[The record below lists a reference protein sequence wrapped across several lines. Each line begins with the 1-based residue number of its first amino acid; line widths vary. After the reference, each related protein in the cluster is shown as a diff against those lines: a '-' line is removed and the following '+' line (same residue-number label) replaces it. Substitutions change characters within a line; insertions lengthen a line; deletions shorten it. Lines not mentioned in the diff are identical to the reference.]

1 MGHGISSFA
10 DRIKPVATAKSRA
23 PEEVSQEEVAQ
34 EEVSMSSDL
43 EKRFKELTALVD
55 NKGNPNI
62 NELWRLAKD
71 IDLIKLNIKFFGY
84 EIARQLAA
92 ALPPRQ
98 GLAPT
103 NVGLKSKASTQSDLE
118 SDWVAYWA
126 SELKVPVVFHRKLWE
141 LAYVLQALWE
151 HGCLES
157 EKRGLGFGCGVEPIP
172 SYLASHDV
180 AVTVTDL
187 PPEHGAKTGWH
198 DSNQYTATLE
208 HAYKA
213 ELVDRDRFKKYVSLN
228 FVDMNAIPATLR
240 DYDFC
245 WSICALEHIGSI
257 KLGLAFIENSLNT
270 LRVGGL
276 AIHTTEYNYANDNAT
291 IDNWGTVLFQR
302 QHFNQLAERLRGS
315 GHHVAPLDFSVGEK
329 VLDRF
334 IDLPPY
340 SHDMTSFQQAHWGR
354 DSNHIKAAV
363 DGFASTCF
371 GLIIKKA

>member
-10 DRIKPVATAKSRA
+10 DRIKAVATAKPPA
-23 PEEVSQEEVAQ
+23 PEEVSISQDEVPI
-34 EEVSMSSDL
+34 SSDL
-43 EKRFKELTALVD
+43 EKRFRELTALVD

-62 NELWRLAKD
+62 NELWRIAKD

-103 NVGLKSKASTQSDLE
+103 HVGLKSKASTQSDLE
-118 SDWVAYWA
+118 SDWAAYWA

-141 LAYVLQALWE
+141 FAYVLQALWE
-151 HGCLES
+151 HGCMES
-157 EKRGLGFGCGVEPIP
+157 GKRGLGFGCGIEPIP

-187 PPEHGAKTGWH
+187 PPDDSAKTGWH

-213 ELVDRDRFKKYVSLN
+213 ELVDRDRFMKYVSLN
-228 FVDMNAIPATLR
+228 YVDMNAIPATLR

-257 KLGLAFIENSLNT
+257 KRGLAFIENSLNT

-302 QHFNQLAERLRGS
+302 EHFNQLAERLRGS
-315 GHHVAPLDFSVGEK
+315 GHHVAPLDFSVGDK
-329 VLDRF
+329 ILDRF

-340 SHDMTSFQQAHWGR
+340 SHDMTPFQHTYWGGNN
-354 DSNHIKAAV
+354 NHIKAAC
-363 DGFASTCF
+363 DGFAVTCF